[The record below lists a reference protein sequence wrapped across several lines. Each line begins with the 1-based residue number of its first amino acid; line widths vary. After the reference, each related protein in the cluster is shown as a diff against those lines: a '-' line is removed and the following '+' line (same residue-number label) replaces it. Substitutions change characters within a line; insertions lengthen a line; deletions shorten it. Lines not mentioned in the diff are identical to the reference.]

1 MAQPADDWIVPTE
14 AGASA
19 PAHAPGDDWI
29 VPDADKPSGLQRA
42 RDALT
47 PAPMQR
53 VETAIGQGEAEG
65 FGNEPLGITPGGD
78 SEKELQKTGLLHTP
92 GQPFEPVQAVTDF
105 AIRHGAEAGDA
116 AMRALNAGAHGI
128 AAGAGQVAREFGQ
141 NEAQS
146 QMLSGDIETAE
157 DLALMAHIPERDLI
171 ANAAPPRLSSPD
183 EIAAFNRASRAAPGA
198 EKPFSQTRA
207 DIDEFLRTRAEREA
221 ASARDG
227 QLQLPPPD
235 DWVTPQET
243 AAAPEP
249 EPQPSAPA
257 GTAAADTAFPSFDE
271 PGRTAPPPA
280 AEIPSAEPPP
290 EPQAPAPRT
299 DVGRHVLQALLDD
312 PRSAAEIRG
321 ANDAEKA
328 AAGRAAAHG
337 TAAAQTGV
345 APQIPGQTPII
356 NQVSHET
363 SVVPPGTR
371 DLPVALEG
379 PEHVLAGAEH
389 TAEPT
394 PGQAEAGN
402 YRKRHVTWNGL
413 DLTVE
418 TEAGMARR
426 GTGADGQP
434 WSVTLT
440 SPYGYIKGTKGRD
453 GEQVDVYLGPQ
464 PQSPHVFIVDQIDPA
479 TGRFDE
485 HKALV
490 GFPDEAS
497 ARAAYAQ
504 AFSDNSAESRLG
516 ALQSLTVEGF
526 KDWLKKGARRQPLA
540 YSDPVRAAE
549 GIAHE
554 IGLNVSPVEAEAAAH
569 IQKVNNADPTDA
581 VVTVI
586 DHQALAALD
595 AAVETAKKD
604 GLTDAWTAHPETEDQ
619 AGAGVAPAGEQPA
632 QPESAPAQRVAAPR
646 LEPGEGEQPQ
656 AVATGEAAEHW
667 WDHELTT
674 AGRADLLKQIGIKK
688 PPRVKWRYLD
698 IHERAKLLTQK
709 PPSAP
714 AATPKPVHENP
725 MARAGRMQSMGRK
738 AFADGLPATP
748 PASFWTSGSTT
759 KDAENWAR
767 GWHAANAA
775 APVPEAEPPVTRD
788 EAPAEPDITP
798 LVGATAAALTKLIPK
813 IAKMSAADRADIRQ
827 RIDAMMTDMEAEGRK
842 IAEHCLETGGKF
854 SVRR

>member
-14 AGASA
+14 TGASA

-53 VETAIGQGEAEG
+53 VETAIGQGDVEG

-105 AIRHGAEAGDA
+105 AIRRGAEAGDA
-116 AMRALNAGAHGI
+116 FMRSLNAGAHGI

-157 DLALMAHIPERDLI
+157 DLALMSHIPERDLI
-171 ANAAPPRLSSPD
+171 ANAAPPRLSNPD
-183 EIAAFNRASRAAPGA
+183 EIAAFNRAASAAPGA
-198 EKPFSQTRA
+198 EPTFSQTRA

-235 DWVTPQET
+235 DWVPPQQP
-243 AAAPEP
+243 AAAP

-257 GTAAADTAFPSFDE
+257 SELQALLDDFDE

-290 EPQAPAPRT
+290 EAQPPAPRT

-321 ANDAEKA
+321 TMDAEKV

-337 TAAAQTGV
+337 AVAAQTGV
-345 APQIPGQTPII
+345 VPQAPDQTPII

-363 SVVPPGTR
+363 SAVPPGTR

-379 PEHVLAGAEH
+379 PQHVLEGAEH

-394 PGQAEAGN
+394 PGQADAGN

-426 GTGADGQP
+426 GTSADGQP

-526 KDWLKKGARRQPLA
+526 KDWLKKGARRQPVA

-549 GIAHE
+549 GIARE
-554 IGLNVSPVEAEAAAH
+554 IGLNATAGEVEEAARIHKGSNADLTDVLVRVIERNAIAEEAESAESIQRQEASDGRQVEPAAA
-569 IQKVNNADPTDA
+569 NTS
-581 VVTVI
+581 
-586 DHQALAALD
+586 
-595 AAVETAKKD
+595 
-604 GLTDAWTAHPETEDQ
+604 
-619 AGAGVAPAGEQPA
+619 GAQLAPAGEPTGRPGA
-632 QPESAPAQRVAAPR
+632 QEVGEAPASV
-646 LEPGEGEQPQ
+646 EPGEAEQPRSQ
-656 AVATGEAAEHW
+656 AERVEPGAGAEP
-667 WDHELTT
+667 WDHE
-674 AGRADLLKQIGIKK
+674 RHE
-688 PPRVKWRYLD
+688 PPR
-698 IHERAKLLTQK
+698 RARSSQTDRNKK
-709 PPSAP
+709 
-714 AATPKPVHENP
+714 
-725 MARAGRMQSMGRK
+725 
-738 AFADGLPATP
+738 
-748 PASFWTSGSTT
+748 
-759 KDAENWAR
+759 
-767 GWHAANAA
+767 AA
-775 APVPEAEPPVTRD
+775 AREV
-788 EAPAEPDITP
+788 
-798 LVGATAAALTKLIPK
+798 AL
-813 IAKMSAADRADIRQ
+813 SR
-827 RIDAMMTDMEAEGRK
+827 
-842 IAEHCLETGGKF
+842 H
-854 SVRR
+854 S